1 MSRTAASRR
10 PTDHLV
16 RGSAFLMAATLTAS
30 AFGFAFWLVA
40 ARLYSPGEIG
50 IASTLISATTL
61 IAYLSLLGL
70 NNSLIRYLP
79 LSKNRD
85 AEVTQSILVTVG
97 GALLVAT
104 VYVVVA
110 PLVAPR
116 LVLLSDSPAHSFFF
130 VILTA
135 AAAANLLTDSAFI
148 ALRGAKYN
156 LLVDGIVQ
164 SLIKLAL
171 VAPLVV
177 LAAFGLYV
185 AYGLSAVV
193 AVVLS
198 VALLCRV
205 MGLRP
210 RLGRPGTLRGYLGY
224 SGGTYVSA
232 CLNLLPILAI
242 PLIVLNEQ
250 GAEEAGYYFVA
261 FQIATLLN
269 SISFAICESA
279 FAEGAHDAGQ
289 LGSVARRSAKLA
301 FTAQTAGALVTAI
314 AAPYVLGFFGSS
326 YSDNATELLIVLAAR
341 LDRRRVQHV
350 DEHAAEAHGERNEL
364 AHRLALR
371 LRRRDHRRRPGP
383 RGPRPRVDRRGVG
396 RRQRRMRS
404 HRAHRYHRL
413 PPPRDAHL
421 GERRCV
427 RARPC
432 TSSRLP
438 TTILPMSV
446 GWNRL
451 PTAGRVPCP

>member
-30 AFGFAFWLVA
+30 AVGFAFWLVA

-171 VAPLVV
+171 VAPLVA
-177 LAAFGLYV
+177 LGAFGLYV

-198 VALLCRV
+198 VALLCSV

-210 RLGRPGTLRGYLGY
+210 RPGRPGTLRGYLGY

-289 LGSVARRSAKLA
+289 LRTVARRSAKLA
-301 FTAQTAGALVTAI
+301 FTAQTAGALLTAI

-326 YSDNATELLIVLAAR
+326 YSDNATELLIVLALGSIAVAFNTWTSMLLKLTGNGMSWLIGSHFVYAVGIIAGAQILAGR
-341 LDRRRVQHV
+341 DLVWIGVVWGAGNAVCGLIALIGITESRRRETHIW
-350 DEHAAEAHGERNEL
+350 E
-364 AHRLALR
+364 
-371 LRRRDHRRRPGP
+371 
-383 RGPRPRVDRRGVG
+383 
-396 RRQRRMRS
+396 S
-404 HRAHRYHRL
+404 
-413 PPPRDAHL
+413 
-421 GERRCV
+421 
-427 RARPC
+427 
-432 TSSRLP
+432 
-438 TTILPMSV
+438 
-446 GWNRL
+446 
-451 PTAGRVPCP
+451 AGA